1 MPWAVIRN
9 DLTVSLNVDELLL
22 QSCLAAFARKFSPY
36 KSGSQSLI
44 KLFDLITVI
53 TSQDL
58 PGILSTRAR
67 SWMLSQR
74 KLLEMSKFVAYFLH
88 LLILTAYAEGRFRN
102 INLISKNSWMK
113 LSCALMIESLRRKT
127 LNWSLRQQDW
137 EKNILYMQENSNGKR
152 TLKYKP
158 SKLVTQ
164 KILW

>member
-1 MPWAVIRN
+1 MNFSCNHALPPW
-9 DLTVSLNVDELLL
+9 
-22 QSCLAAFARKFSPY
+22 FARKFSPY

-74 KLLEMSKFVAYFLH
+74 KLLEMSKFVAYFLR
-88 LLILTAYAEGRFRN
+88 LLILTAYAEGRFLN

-127 LNWSLRQQDW
+127 LNWSLRQEDW
-137 EKNILYMQENSNGKR
+137 EKNILLYARK
-152 TLKYKP
+152 LK
-158 SKLVTQ
+158 
-164 KILW
+164 W